1 MSGCLFVLSAA
12 SGAGKT
18 TLKDKVLGDF
28 PSIRYSISAT
38 TRTPRT
44 GEVDGEHYFFKTVA
58 EFQEMIARNELV
70 EWNQVHNNYYGTPRP
85 FIEKTLTHGQH
96 VLLDLDV
103 FGKVNFDAV
112 YPDAVG
118 ILILPPSL
126 DELEARLRNR
136 KTDSEDVIRV
146 RLENARK
153 EIEFAQNQGKYQYT
167 IYNADLEVAAEEL
180 RAIFRKHIA

>member
-18 TLKDKVLGDF
+18 SLKDKVLGDF

-38 TRTPRT
+38 TRAPRA

-58 EFQEMIARNELV
+58 EFQDMIARDELV
-70 EWNQVHNNYYGTPRP
+70 EWNQVHNNYYGTPRS
-85 FIEKTLTHGQH
+85 FIEKTLAAGQH
-96 VLLDLDV
+96 LLLDLDV
-103 FGKVNFDAV
+103 FGKVNFDKA

-118 ILILPPSL
+118 ILILPPSPE
-126 DELEARLRNR
+126 ELERRLRNR
-136 KTDSEDVIRV
+136 QTDPDDVIRV

-153 EIEFAQNQGKYQYT
+153 EVEFAQNKGKYEYT
-167 IYNADLEVAAEEL
+167 IYNDDLETAAEEL
-180 RAIFRKHIA
+180 RTIFRRHLG